1 MKLFNKLRRTKD
13 NSQNQDLL
21 IEEPFILKVTWD
33 ELPSKEAIG
42 EVDQILSAKGMPT
55 VTQTNPIFS
64 IAQLE
69 LLLEAILNTRVAGE
83 AAKGDFIIPHIEL
96 TYQQDDD
103 QVGIDNV
110 IISLSKQNQFE
121 NLTTIVADAVFNTLG
136 GEINYDNLV
145 EFVSTFNDSY
155 KTQMGVDNDEV
166 ATIPSMYDLET
177 AQKNNR
183 KIETHLPTT
192 IESTVFED
200 EKGHEDSLG
209 TTGQGLAVENSEHST
224 KSEMNHDDQSNKIG
238 ESNQKEGGTAVD
250 KESNSFP
257 SNGNTEAKHLSKEI
271 SGNYDIKD
279 EYGDNDLN
287 ISNQQPGI
295 EDSETGIVKEI
306 LSTYPIKFS
315 YFSTAPLEH
324 REPGEAGY
332 VNYMLNQDKLA
343 FNMEFKQR
351 QRAYQDKLKAELS
364 NIQQELTLTLND
376 QLANFLKEIDHR
388 DQIHEAVV
396 AEVRIKRNGELRNEK
411 NKIEQQHNEQVAR
424 ENERHKNALAEIDRS
439 RDNQIQQ
446 VTQEID
452 ERMDSL
458 TESLERKRLSEETHE
473 LINQRNEFIKT
484 AQDAHRV
491 DIEKHAA
498 KRSAEINEYGAELLN
513 KAKKTLDKNQSI
525 YTNEHYNANQADA
538 ALKRAETE
546 QKKVTADYDEYRRAE
561 NELADMK
568 AVVSGLKSENT
579 TLKNQLVNAKSQT
592 NSDNLTAMITALA
605 ASNNGKSQSNDQLP
619 ALFKAVLESQ
629 NQKQPVAV
637 NQKDKQNWI
646 IGGLISFA
654 AILMLGMGGLFV
666 SNQNSKF
673 EQLQS
678 QNNQTVQ
685 MLQETK
691 KENHKLNN
699 SLQQETSKREAAEDE
714 AESAKNQAEKV
725 ADKRD
730 SSGTSSSHKD
740 ETNRNQDD

>member
-21 IEEPFILKVTWD
+21 IDEPFILKVTWD
-33 ELPSKEAIG
+33 ELPPKEAIG

-83 AAKGDFIIPHIEL
+83 AAKGDYIIPHIEL

-121 NLTTIVADAVFNTLG
+121 NLTTLVADAVFNTLG

-177 AQKNNR
+177 AQKNNS

-192 IESTVFED
+192 MESTVFEE
-200 EKGHEDSLG
+200 EKDYEDSLG
-209 TTGQGLAVENSEHST
+209 TTGQGLAVENSEHIT
-224 KSEMNHDDQSNKIG
+224 KSEMDHDDQSNKIG
-238 ESNQKEGGTAVD
+238 ESNQKEDGTAVV
-250 KESNSFP
+250 KESNSLP

-287 ISNQQPGI
+287 ISDQQPGI
-295 EDSETGIVKEI
+295 EDSETGIIKEI
-306 LSTYPIKFS
+306 LTTYPIKFP
-315 YFSTAPLEH
+315 YFNTAPLEH
-324 REPGEAGY
+324 KEPGETGY

-351 QRAYQDKLKAELS
+351 QRAYQDKFKAELS
-364 NIQQELTLTLND
+364 DIQQDLTLDLND
-376 QLANFLKEIDHR
+376 KLANFLKEVDHR

-396 AEVRIKRNGELRNEK
+396 AEVRIKRNGELKNEK
-411 NKIEQQHNEQVAR
+411 TKIEQAHDEQVAR

-439 RDNQIQQ
+439 RDSQIQQ
-446 VTQEID
+446 ATQEID
-452 ERMDSL
+452 ERMNNL
-458 TESLERKRLSEETHE
+458 TESLERKRLSEQTHE
-473 LINQRNEFIKT
+473 LINQRNEFIKN
-484 AQDAHRV
+484 AQDGHRV
-491 DIEKHAA
+491 DVEKYAA
-498 KRSAEINEYGAELLN
+498 KRSAELNEYGAELLN
-513 KAKKTLDKNQSI
+513 KAKKTLDKNQST

-568 AVVSGLKSENT
+568 AVVSGLKSENA

-629 NQKQPVAV
+629 SQKQPVAV

-714 AESAKNQAEKV
+714 AESAKDQAEKV